1 MSVGLNPRFTFDAFV
16 VGPANQLAVTAA
28 RAVAESPGSAYNPL
42 FISGRSGVGKTHLM
56 MAVGQLAKT
65 LSPAAAVDYLTL
77 DAFQEAFFAARAAG
91 QSQAFRN
98 RLGALDL
105 LLVDDVHYLARLGE
119 TQQELLRLVQHLQST
134 TKQIVLAGEAAPTDI
149 QDMDE
154 RLRVQLD
161 GGLVVDITP
170 PEFETRLTILQRRTA
185 ERGAELAPAVLETI
199 AGIELESVRELL
211 GFLNR
216 VVALQAVSENPLT
229 PEVVEALMAGARTA
243 YTVGGT
249 GVGPAREPD
258 EFAAFMTDV
267 AEEIEHQV
275 EAWRARLTD
284 GLERWKNEG
293 YRTARLEQLL
303 QQDVPVAVDQALK
316 EFERDVKRLR
326 SLETAMEAIQPG
338 RAEDSVFR
346 DPERVAEAEAMVQ
359 DATKHRVPPP
369 APSAAW
375 RFATY
380 VEGEANREALR
391 VAQSATGEPGRGG
404 SLLLIVGPTGVGK
417 THLLHAIG
425 NALSSA
431 SQAMVACFSAQQF
444 QDELEEAL
452 SSEAPG
458 QWLSRYQPVGA
469 FLLDD
474 VQLLIRE
481 KRAQHELAHLITRFQ
496 ASGRQVV
503 LTASAPPGEI
513 EGLQERLAGLLE
525 RGYVVRIDTPDRD
538 LRRAIVA
545 RKLEE
550 RHGEVSGELAD
561 YLAARSANGIRAV
574 VTMVQRVLDTAE
586 SRGVTPSVTLARE
599 LIEGTQPVR
608 PRPGGMRT
616 SGVVISPLGG
626 VRSREKMVW
635 SWPDPGERLIE
646 ELY

>member
-1 MSVGLNPRFTFDAFV
+1 L
-16 VGPANQLAVTAA
+16 
-28 RAVAESPGSAYNPL
+28 
-42 FISGRSGVGKTHLM
+42 
-56 MAVGQLAKT
+56 AVGQLAKT

-346 DPERVAEAEAMVQ
+346 DPERVAEAEAMV
-359 DATKHRVPPP
+359 
-369 APSAAW
+369 
-375 RFATY
+375 
-380 VEGEANREALR
+380 EGEANREALR

>member
-1 MSVGLNPRFTFDAFV
+1 
-16 VGPANQLAVTAA
+16 
-28 RAVAESPGSAYNPL
+28 
-42 FISGRSGVGKTHLM
+42 
-56 MAVGQLAKT
+56 
-65 LSPAAAVDYLTL
+65 
-77 DAFQEAFFAARAAG
+77 
-91 QSQAFRN
+91 
-98 RLGALDL
+98 LGALDL

-346 DPERVAEAEAMVQ
+346 DPERVAEAEAMVGGSPRTSRGRPTAKPCGWPNLQ
-359 DATKHRVPPP
+359 PENPGGAVRSSSSWGPRVS
-369 APSAAW
+369 ARRICYMPSAMPC
-375 RFATY
+375 R
-380 VEGEANREALR
+380 VRLR
-391 VAQSATGEPGRGG
+391 PWLPVSR
-404 SLLLIVGPTGVGK
+404 
-417 THLLHAIG
+417 
-425 NALSSA
+425 LSS
-431 SQAMVACFSAQQF
+431 S
-444 QDELEEAL
+444 
-452 SSEAPG
+452 
-458 QWLSRYQPVGA
+458 
-469 FLLDD
+469 
-474 VQLLIRE
+474 
-481 KRAQHELAHLITRFQ
+481 
-496 ASGRQVV
+496 
-503 LTASAPPGEI
+503 
-513 EGLQERLAGLLE
+513 
-525 RGYVVRIDTPDRD
+525 
-538 LRRAIVA
+538 
-545 RKLEE
+545 
-550 RHGEVSGELAD
+550 
-561 YLAARSANGIRAV
+561 
-574 VTMVQRVLDTAE
+574 
-586 SRGVTPSVTLARE
+586 
-599 LIEGTQPVR
+599 
-608 PRPGGMRT
+608 RT
-616 SGVVISPLGG
+616 S
-626 VRSREKMVW
+626 SR
-635 SWPDPGERLIE
+635 RR
-646 ELY
+646 